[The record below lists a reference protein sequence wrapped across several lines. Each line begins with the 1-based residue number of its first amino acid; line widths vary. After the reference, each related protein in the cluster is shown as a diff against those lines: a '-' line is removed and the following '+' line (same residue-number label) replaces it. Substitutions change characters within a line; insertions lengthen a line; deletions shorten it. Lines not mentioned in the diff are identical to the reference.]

1 MNTIRHSR
9 TLAVALAATLSRAG
23 CSKEEA
29 AAPPEATPAPAPTPA
44 PTPAPA
50 PAPAPAATASVTG
63 VLLGNAPDASGQVLS
78 DATEFAATDA
88 ITASVSTTTSDPA
101 VTVPGTLTAKWI
113 YQDGQLVSE
122 QSRAVS
128 FTGPGVTNFQISKPD
143 GWPAGKYTL
152 EVSLDGTKVQ
162 TREIT
167 VK

>member
-1 MNTIRHSR
+1 MNTIRRSR
-9 TLAVALAATLSRAG
+9 TLAIALAATLALAG
-23 CSKEEA
+23 CKKEEA
-29 AAPPEATPAPAPTPA
+29 APPPEATPAPAPAPAPA
-44 PTPAPA
+44 PTPEA
-50 PAPAPAATASVTG
+50 APAPAATASVTG

-78 DATEFAATDA
+78 EVTEFAATDA

-101 VTVPGTLTAKWI
+101 VTVPGTLTAKWL
-113 YQDGQLVSE
+113 YEDGQVVSE

>member
-9 TLAVALAATLSRAG
+9 TLAVALAATLSLAG

-50 PAPAPAATASVTG
+50 PAPAPAAPASVTG

-167 VK
+167 DK